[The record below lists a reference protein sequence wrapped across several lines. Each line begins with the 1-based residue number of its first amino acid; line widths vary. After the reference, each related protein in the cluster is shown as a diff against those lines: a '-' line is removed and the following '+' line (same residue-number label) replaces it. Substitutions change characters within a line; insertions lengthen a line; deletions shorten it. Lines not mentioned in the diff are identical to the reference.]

1 MIYYGCQAPTM
12 ALAEVQRMAHLSHDG
27 LQHARA
33 LWSSPL
39 REEEEEESLQGNELE
54 SGAFD

>member
-1 MIYYGCQAPTM
+1 M

-33 LWSSPL
+33 LRSSSL
-39 REEEEEESLQGNELE
+39 REEEEEESRQGNELE